1 MNKKILFF
9 VLVVLA
15 LSACEKDFLE
25 PAIEN
30 NRDLSDISDEP
41 SFALGLLYN
50 GYTRLPGGLT
60 FSEMAT
66 DDAVSS
72 DEDNAYSDMATGQW
86 ASNFNPVSQWQNS
99 YAAIQY
105 LNLMLSK
112 ADTVTYAENPAVNQ
126 MFKDRT
132 KGEVYGLRAYFM
144 HNLLQAHGGMAGGG
158 LLGVPIFLEPQDA
171 STDFASMQRASFE
184 DVMQQIYSD
193 IEKAIDFLP
202 LDYEDISSESE
213 IPVEYLNMDANVN
226 DYNRVLGKTNRL
238 RMTER
243 IALAIRSRASLLAA
257 SPAFNQGTT
266 TTWEDV
272 ANYAADVLDING
284 GVGGLAPN
292 GLTWYDN
299 RGVIDNLA
307 AGVNPAEILWR
318 TNMPGPSSN
327 LETQIYPPSLFGD
340 GLVNP
345 TQNLVSS
352 FPMANGF
359 PIDHPESGYDT
370 NNPYMNR
377 DPRLLEFIVVNG
389 SQMGPFDE
397 TIITAVDGGTIDGL
411 NIVESS
417 TRTGYYLRK
426 LLREDVN
433 LNPQSVN
440 QQRHIN
446 PLIRYTEIY
455 LIYAEAAN
463 EAWGPMGTGSNAYS
477 AYDVIKAIRERAGL
491 NQDGGDAYLESIKS
505 DQDAMRELI
514 RNERRL
520 ELSFEGF
527 RFWDLRRW
535 NKNLSEMAM
544 GDRIENGN
552 HEIISVEPRLYSD
565 YMIYG
570 PIPYSEILKFGFTQN
585 TGW

>member
-1 MNKKILFF
+1 MYKKILFF
-9 VLVVLA
+9 VLVA
-15 LSACEKDFLE
+15 LGLSSCEADFLE

-30 NRDLSDISDEP
+30 NRDLNDIQDEP

-50 GYTRLPGGLT
+50 GYTRLPGG
-60 FSEMAT
+60 FSFNDMAT

-86 ASNFNPVSQWQNS
+86 AANFNPVSQWQNS

-112 ADTVTYAENPAVNQ
+112 ADTVTYAESPAVNQ

-132 KGEVYGLRAYFM
+132 KGEVYGLRAFFM
-144 HNLLQAHGGMAGGG
+144 HNLLQAHGGMAGGEI
-158 LLGVPIFLEPQDA
+158 LGVPIFLEPQD
-171 STDFASMQRASFE
+171 SNTDFSSLQRATFE
-184 DVMQQIYSD
+184 AVMQQIYSD
-193 IEKAIDFLP
+193 IQNAIDLLP
-202 LDYEDISSESE
+202 LDYEDIGSEAG
-213 IPVEYLNMDANVN
+213 IPDVYLNMDANVN

-238 RMTER
+238 RMTGR
-243 IALAIRSRASLLAA
+243 VALAIRSRAALLAA

-266 TTWEDV
+266 TTWEDA
-272 ANYAADVLDING
+272 ANYAADVIDENG
-284 GVGGLAPN
+284 GNVLASN
-292 GLTWYDN
+292 GVTWYDN
-299 RGVIDNLA
+299 RSEIDNLA
-307 AGVNPAEILWR
+307 AGINPPEILWR
-318 TNMPGPSSN
+318 SNMPGPSSA
-327 LETQIYPPSLFGD
+327 LEEQIYPPSLFGD

-345 TQNLVSS
+345 TQNLVDA

-359 PIDHPESGYDT
+359 PITHLESGYDPA
-370 NNPYMNR
+370 NPYANR

-389 SQMGPFDE
+389 SQLGPFNE
-397 TIITAVDGGTIDGL
+397 TILTAVDGGTIDGL

-455 LIYAEAAN
+455 LNYAEAAN
-463 EAWGPMGTGSNAYS
+463 EAWGPMNSGGNTYS
-477 AYDVIKAIRERAGL
+477 AYDVIRAIRERAGL
-491 NQDGGDAYLESIKS
+491 SENGGDVYLESIKA

-535 NKNLSEMAM
+535 NEDLSEMAM
-544 GDRIENGN
+544 GDKIENGN
-552 HEIISVEPRLYSD
+552 HTIIPVEPRLYAD

-585 TGW
+585 MGW

>member
-1 MNKKILFF
+1 MYKKILFF
-9 VLVVLA
+9 VLVALA
-15 LSACEKDFLE
+15 LSSCEKDFLE

-30 NRDLSDISDEP
+30 NRDLNDIQDEP

-50 GYTRLPGGLT
+50 GYTRLPGG
-60 FSEMAT
+60 FSFNEMAT

-72 DEDNAYSDMATGQW
+72 DQDNAYSNMATGQW
-86 ASNFNPVSQWQNS
+86 AENFNPVGQWQNS
-99 YAAIQY
+99 FAAIQY

-112 ADTVTYAENPAVNQ
+112 ADTVTYAVHPAVNQ

-132 KGEVYGLRAYFM
+132 KGEVYGLRAFFM
-144 HNLLQAHGGMAGGG
+144 HRLLQAHGGMAGGQ
-158 LLGVPIFLEPQDA
+158 LLGIPINLEPQDA
-171 STDFASMQRASFE
+171 STDFASLQRATFE
-184 DVMQQIYSD
+184 ACMQQIYTD
-193 IEKAIDFLP
+193 IENAIDLLP
-202 LDYEDISSESE
+202 LDFEDIGSESG
-213 IPVEYLNMDANVN
+213 IPNKYLNLDASVN
-226 DYNRVLGKTNRL
+226 DYNRVLGSINRL

-243 IALAIRSRASLLAA
+243 VALAIRARAALLAA
-257 SPAFNQGTT
+257 SPAFKQGTT
-266 TTWEDV
+266 TTWADA
-272 ANYAADVLDING
+272 ANYAADLIDMN
-284 GVGGLAPN
+284 GGLAPD
-292 GLTWYDN
+292 GVTWYDN

-307 AGVNPAEILWR
+307 SGINPSEILWR
-318 TNMPGPSSN
+318 TNMPGPSSA
-327 LETQIYPPSLFGD
+327 LEEQLYPPSLFGD

-345 TQNLVSS
+345 TQNLVSA

-359 PIDHPESGYDT
+359 PITHPESGY
-370 NNPYMNR
+370 NPSDPYTNR
-377 DPRLLEFIVVNG
+377 DPRLQEFIVVNT
-389 SQMGPFDE
+389 SQLGPFNE
-397 TIITAVDGGTIDGL
+397 TILTAVDGGTIDGL
-411 NIVESS
+411 NIVENS

-455 LIYAEAAN
+455 LSYAEAAN
-463 EAWGPMGTGSNAYS
+463 EAWGPMDSGGNAFS
-477 AYDVIKAIRERAGL
+477 AYDVIRAIRERAGL
-491 NQDGGDAYLESIKS
+491 SEDGGDAYLESVKG

-535 NKNLSEMAM
+535 NEDLSEMAM
-544 GDRIENGN
+544 GDKIENGN
-552 HEIISVEPRLYSD
+552 HTIIPVEPRLYSD

-570 PIPYSEILKFGFTQN
+570 PIPYSEILKFGFIQN
-585 TGW
+585 MGW

>member
-1 MNKKILFF
+1 MNNKILFF

-15 LSACEKDFLE
+15 LSSCEKDFLE

-30 NRDLSDISDEP
+30 NRDLSDQDEP

-50 GYTRLPGGLT
+50 GYTRLPGG
-60 FSEMAT
+60 FSFNEMAT

-72 DEDNAYSDMATGQW
+72 DNDNTYSNMATGQW
-86 ASNFNPVSQWQNS
+86 AENFNPVGQWQNS
-99 YAAIQY
+99 FAAIQY

-112 ADTVTYAENPAVNQ
+112 ADTVTYAEHPAVNQ

-132 KGEVYGLRAYFM
+132 KGEVYGLRAFFM
-144 HNLLQAHGGMAGGG
+144 HRLLQAHGGMAGGE
-158 LLGVPIFLEPQDA
+158 LLGVPINLEPQDA
-171 STDFASMQRASFE
+171 STDFTSLQRATFE
-184 DVMQQIYSD
+184 AGMQQIYSD
-193 IEKAIDFLP
+193 IENAIDLLP
-202 LDYEDISSESE
+202 LDYEDIGSEAG
-213 IPVEYLNMDANVN
+213 IPDKYLNMDASVN
-226 DYNRVLGKTNRL
+226 DYNRVLGRVNRL

-243 IALAIRSRASLLAA
+243 VALAIRARAALLTA
-257 SPAFNQGTT
+257 SPAFSQGTT
-266 TTWEDV
+266 TTWADA
-272 ANYAADVLDING
+272 ANYAADVIDMN
-284 GVGGLAPN
+284 GGLAPD
-292 GLTWYDN
+292 GVTWYDN

-307 AGVNPAEILWR
+307 AGLNPPEILWR
-318 TNMPGPSSN
+318 TNMPGPSSA
-327 LETQIYPPSLFGD
+327 LEEQLYPPSLFGD

-345 TQNLVSS
+345 TQNLVNA

-359 PIDHPESGYDT
+359 PITHPESGYDPT
-370 NNPYMNR
+370 DPYANR
-377 DPRLLEFIVVNG
+377 DPRLLEFIVVNE
-389 SQMGPFDE
+389 SQLGPFNQ
-397 TIITAVDGGTIDGL
+397 TILTAVDGGTNDGF

-433 LNPQSVN
+433 LDPQSVN

-455 LIYAEAAN
+455 LSYAEAAN
-463 EAWGPMGTGSNAYS
+463 EAWGPMDTGGNAYS
-477 AYDVIKAIRERAGL
+477 AYDVIKSIRERAGISE
-491 NQDGGDAYLESIKS
+491 DGDAYLESVKD

-535 NKNLSEMAM
+535 NKDLSEMAM

-552 HEIISVEPRLYSD
+552 HTIISVEPRLYSD

-585 TGW
+585 MGW

>member
-9 VLVVLA
+9 VLVMLT
-15 LSACEKDFLE
+15 LSACEKDIFE

-30 NRDLSDISDEP
+30 NRDLSDIHDEP

-50 GYTRLPGGLT
+50 GYTRLPGGFT
-60 FSEMAT
+60 FSGMAT

-72 DEDNAYSDMATGQW
+72 DEDNNYSDMATGQW
-86 ASNFNPVSQWQNS
+86 AANFNPLGQWQNS

-112 ADTVTYAENPAVNQ
+112 ADTVTYAEDPAVNQ

-132 KGEVYGLRAYFM
+132 NGEVYGLRAYFM
-144 HNLLQAHGGMAGGG
+144 HRLLKAHGGMAGGQ
-158 LLGVPIFLEPQDA
+158 LLGVPILLEPQDA
-171 STDFASMQRASFE
+171 STDFSSLQRATFE
-184 DVMQQIYSD
+184 EGIQQIYSD
-193 IEKAIDFLP
+193 VEKAIALLP
-202 LDYEDISSESE
+202 LDYEDIGSEAG
-213 IPVEYLNMDANVN
+213 IPDEYLNMEANVN
-226 DYNRVLGKTNRL
+226 DYNRVLGKANRL
-238 RMTER
+238 RMTGR
-243 IALAIRSRASLLAA
+243 VAMAIRARAALLAA

-266 TTWEDV
+266 TTWADA
-272 ANYAADVLDING
+272 ANYAADVIDMNG
-284 GVGGLAPN
+284 GIAGLAPN
-292 GLTWYDN
+292 GMTWYDN
-299 RGVIDNLA
+299 TGVIDNLA
-307 AGVNPAEILWR
+307 AGVNPPEILWR
-318 TNMPGPSSN
+318 TNMPGPSSD
-327 LETQIYPPSLFGD
+327 LEEQIYPPSLFGE

-345 TQNLVSS
+345 TQNLVSA

-359 PIDHPESGYDT
+359 PITHPESGYDPA
-370 NNPYMNR
+370 NPYANR

-389 SQMGPFDE
+389 SEMGPFNE

-411 NIVESS
+411 NEVESS

-426 LLREDVN
+426 LLREDVS
-433 LNPQSVN
+433 LDPQSVN
-440 QQRHIN
+440 GQRHIN

-463 EAWGPMGTGSNAYS
+463 EAWGPMGAGGNAYS
-477 AYDVIKAIRERAGL
+477 AYDVIKAIRERAGVGID
-491 NQDGGDAYLESIKS
+491 NGDAYLESIKAN
-505 DQDAMRELI
+505 QDAMRELI

-535 NKNLSEMAM
+535 NENLTDKAQ
-544 GDRIENGN
+544 GVRIKDGN
-552 HEIISVEPRLYSD
+552 HEIIPVEPRIYAD

-570 PIPYSEILKFGFTQN
+570 PVPYSEILKFGFTQN
-585 TGW
+585 MGW

>member
-1 MNKKILFF
+1 MYKKILFF
-9 VLVVLA
+9 VLVTLG
-15 LSACEKDFLE
+15 LSSCEADFLE

-30 NRDLSDISDEP
+30 NRDLSDIQDEP

-50 GYTRLPGGLT
+50 GYTRLPGG
-60 FSEMAT
+60 FSFNDMAT

-72 DEDNAYSDMATGQW
+72 DEDNAYSDMANGQW
-86 ASNFNPVSQWQNS
+86 AANFNPVSQWQNS

-144 HNLLQAHGGMAGGG
+144 HNLLQAHGGRAGGE

-171 STDFASMQRASFE
+171 STDFASLQRATFE
-184 DVMQQIYSD
+184 AVMQQIYSD
-193 IEKAIDFLP
+193 INNAIALLP
-202 LDYEDISSESE
+202 LDYEDIGSEAG
-213 IPVEYLNMDANVN
+213 IPDVYLNMDAGVS

-243 IALAIRSRASLLAA
+243 VALAIRARAALLAA

-266 TTWEDV
+266 TTWADA
-272 ANYAADVLDING
+272 ANYAADVIDING
-284 GVGGLAPN
+284 GLASN
-292 GLTWYDN
+292 GVTWYDN
-299 RGVIDNLA
+299 RAEIDNLA
-307 AGVNPAEILWR
+307 AGINPPEILWR
-318 TNMPGPSSN
+318 TNMPGPSSA
-327 LETQIYPPSLFGD
+327 LEEQIYPPSLFGD

-345 TQNLVSS
+345 TQNLVNA

-359 PIDHPESGYDT
+359 PITHPESGYDAT
-370 NNPYMNR
+370 EPYANR
-377 DPRLLEFIVVNG
+377 DPRLQEFIVVNG
-389 SQMGPFDE
+389 SQLGPFDQ
-397 TIITAVDGGTIDGL
+397 TILTAVDGGTNDGL

-433 LNPQSVN
+433 LDPQSVN

-455 LIYAEAAN
+455 LNYAEAAN
-463 EAWGPMGTGSNAYS
+463 EAWGPMDTGGNAYS
-477 AYDVIKAIRERAGL
+477 AYDVIKSIRERAGL
-491 NQDGGDAYLESIKS
+491 SEDGDAYLESVKD

-535 NKNLSEMAM
+535 NEDLSEMAM

-552 HEIISVEPRLYSD
+552 HTIISVEPRLYSD

-585 TGW
+585 MGW

>member
-1 MNKKILFF
+1 MYKKILFF

-15 LSACEKDFLE
+15 MASCEKDFLK

-30 NRDLSDISDEP
+30 NRNLDDIQDEP

-50 GYTRLPGGLT
+50 GYTRLPTGIS
-60 FSEMAT
+60 FIEMAT

-72 DEDNAYSDMATGQW
+72 DEDNTYSNMATGQW
-86 ASNFNPVSQWQNS
+86 AENFNPVTEWQNS

-126 MFKDRT
+126 MFKNRT
-132 KGEVYGLRAYFM
+132 KGEVHGLRAFFM
-144 HNLLQAHGGMAGGG
+144 LSLLRAHGGMAGGQ
-158 LLGVPIFLEPQDA
+158 LLGVPIMLEPQDA
-171 STDFASMQRASFE
+171 TTDFASLQRAPFE
-184 DVMQQIYSD
+184 DVMQQIYND
-193 IEKAIDFLP
+193 IEEAIALLP
-202 LDYEDISSESE
+202 LDYEDIGSEAS
-213 IPVEYLNMDANVN
+213 IPDEYLNMGANVN
-226 DYNRVLGKTNRL
+226 DYNRVLGNTNRL

-243 IALAIRSRASLLAA
+243 IALAIRARAALLAA
-257 SPAFNQGTT
+257 SPAFNQGTS
-266 TTWEDV
+266 TTWEDA
-272 ANYAADVLDING
+272 ANYAAELIDING
-284 GVGGLAPN
+284 GNTGLSSD
-292 GLTWYDN
+292 GVTWYDN

-307 AGVNPAEILWR
+307 AGTNPPEILWR
-318 TNMPGPSSN
+318 TNMPGPSSE
-327 LETQIYPPSLFGD
+327 LEEQVYPPSLFGD

-345 TQNLVSS
+345 TQNLVDA

-359 PIDHPESGYDT
+359 PIDHPDSGYDPT
-370 NNPYMNR
+370 NPYANR

-389 SQMGPFDE
+389 SQMGPFNE

-433 LNPQSVN
+433 LDPQSVN
-440 QQRHIN
+440 QQRHIT

-455 LIYAEAAN
+455 LNYAEAAN
-463 EAWGPMGTGSNAYS
+463 EAWGPMGVGSNAYS
-477 AYDVIKAIRERAGL
+477 AYDIIRAIRERAGL
-491 NQDGGDAYLESIKS
+491 NGEGGDAYLESIKG

-527 RFWDLRRW
+527 RFWDVRRW
-535 NKNLSEMAM
+535 NEDLSETAM
-544 GDRIENGN
+544 GDRIENEN
-552 HEIISVEPRLYSD
+552 HEIITVESRIYED

-585 TGW
+585 MGW